1 MEAPVGATLAKLTV
15 PMIFGILSI
24 VLFNLAD
31 TFFVGKLGKEQLAA
45 LSFTFPVV
53 LMIGS
58 LAHGIGLGTAAAV
71 SRAIGRQDYHRVR
84 RLATDSLILGLL
96 IIAVGI
102 ITGLLT
108 IKPLFSLLG
117 ARGTVLDYISQY
129 MRIWYIGMIFVVVPM
144 IGNNTLRATGDTKT
158 PGLIMIFAAGA
169 NFLLDPLLIFGF
181 GPIPA
186 LGVRGAALATV
197 IGRSSTFLVA
207 IYALAFRER
216 ILTAQIPRM
225 REIWLSWREI
235 LHVGIPNA
243 GARMIIPLGQGVI
256 TRVVASYGA
265 AAVAGF
271 GVATRM
277 EFFSLA
283 ALNAL
288 SSVIGPFVGQNIG
301 ARKFDRVRTAF
312 TTSRHFSLYVGFG
325 LFFAYLLSADKIAAL
340 FNKDPLVI
348 STTALYLRI
357 VSFAYA
363 AQGFYLVVS
372 AGLNVLK
379 RPFLATGLSMLE
391 LFGLAIPLVLFGS
404 RHFGI
409 PGIFGAIGISY
420 FVTGGVAWYVIN
432 RVLDRHT

>member
-1 MEAPVGATLAKLTV
+1 LEAPVGATLAKLTV

-197 IGRSSTFLVA
+197 IGRSSKFLVA
-207 IYALAFRER
+207 IYALVFRER
-216 ILTAQIPRM
+216 I
-225 REIWLSWREI
+225 
-235 LHVGIPNA
+235 
-243 GARMIIPLGQGVI
+243 
-256 TRVVASYGA
+256 
-265 AAVAGF
+265 
-271 GVATRM
+271 
-277 EFFSLA
+277 
-283 ALNAL
+283 
-288 SSVIGPFVGQNIG
+288 
-301 ARKFDRVRTAF
+301 
-312 TTSRHFSLYVGFG
+312 
-325 LFFAYLLSADKIAAL
+325 
-340 FNKDPLVI
+340 
-348 STTALYLRI
+348 
-357 VSFAYA
+357 
-363 AQGFYLVVS
+363 
-372 AGLNVLK
+372 
-379 RPFLATGLSMLE
+379 
-391 LFGLAIPLVLFGS
+391 
-404 RHFGI
+404 
-409 PGIFGAIGISY
+409 
-420 FVTGGVAWYVIN
+420 
-432 RVLDRHT
+432 